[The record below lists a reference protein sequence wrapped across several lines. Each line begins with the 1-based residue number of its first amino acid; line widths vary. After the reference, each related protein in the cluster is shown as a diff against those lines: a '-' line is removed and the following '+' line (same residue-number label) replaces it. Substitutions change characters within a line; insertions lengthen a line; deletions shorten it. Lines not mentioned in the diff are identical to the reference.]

1 MGEYRILTY
10 SSLFNHGTL
19 SLCQLFVALCISRWD
34 HEDESRKRFH
44 MTYVP
49 WETFLQTM
57 LAMDPNSEV
66 LKGLMKAD
74 LVIGG
79 IDMSISYLYEPI
91 ITLG

>member
-1 MGEYRILTY
+1 
-10 SSLFNHGTL
+10 
-19 SLCQLFVALCISRWD
+19 
-34 HEDESRKRFH
+34 

-49 WETFLQTM
+49 WETFLQTV